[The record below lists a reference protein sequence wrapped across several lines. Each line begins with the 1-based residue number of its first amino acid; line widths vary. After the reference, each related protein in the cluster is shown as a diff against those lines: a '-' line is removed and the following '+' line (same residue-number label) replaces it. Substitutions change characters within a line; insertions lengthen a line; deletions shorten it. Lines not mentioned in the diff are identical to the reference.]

1 MENVSR
7 RASQER
13 DLCGPTGL
21 YTRKAMWAMET
32 AILKSWG
39 LSEGGAHAALGQ
51 NALSP
56 RVTAGHGKGRGGV

>member
-21 YTRKAMWAMET
+21 YTRKAMWAVET

-39 LSEGGAHAALGQ
+39 LSEGGARAALGQ

-56 RVTAGHGKGRGGV
+56 RVTAGHGKGRGV